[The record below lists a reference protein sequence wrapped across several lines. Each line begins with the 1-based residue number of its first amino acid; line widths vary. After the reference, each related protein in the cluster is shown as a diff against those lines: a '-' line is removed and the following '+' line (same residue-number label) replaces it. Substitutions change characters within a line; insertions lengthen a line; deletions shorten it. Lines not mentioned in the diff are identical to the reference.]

1 MTAASRAPS
10 VASDHV
16 PGGPIARY
24 AAIGDGFSSP
34 HDSGVPSWTQVLT
47 AHLAR
52 AGSPLQHLNL
62 AQRGATSDHVLKVQI
77 PQALA
82 FRPDL
87 VTVVCGLNDVFKW
100 WPNDFSRYGAHL
112 KQILFSLSGRAPGA
126 VVISATCPNNVQRLP
141 LADGVRKHLASAVE
155 LLNEITRS
163 ICIRLQIPFVDFAE
177 ATTPTAPQAAD
188 IALSAWASHPLD
200 VSRAFAE
207 LIEAQLPWPGS
218 RTAAAAEN
226 PPVKSTSRGSS
237 LAA

>member
-1 MTAASRAPS
+1 MTASTRAPS
-10 VASDHV
+10 VASDHL

-34 HDSGVPSWTQVLT
+34 RDSGVPSWTQVLS
-47 AHLAR
+47 AHLAG
-52 AGSPLQHLNL
+52 AGSQLQHLNL

-87 VTVVCGLNDVFKW
+87 VTVVCGLNDIFTW
-100 WPNDFSRYGAHL
+100 WPNDFSRYGSHL
-112 KQILFSLSGRAPGA
+112 KQILFSLRGGAPAA

-141 LADGVRKHLASAVE
+141 LADGVRRHLASAVE

-177 ATTPTAPQAAD
+177 GKPPTAPQPAG
-188 IALSAWASHPLD
+188 IGLSAFATHPLSI
-200 VSRAFAE
+200 SRAFAD
-207 LIEAQLPWPGS
+207 LIDGQLPSPGS
-218 RTAAAAEN
+218 RIAAAAKN
-226 PPVKSTSRGSS
+226 PPARSTSRGSS